1 MLIIAVIST
10 FLDQFT
16 KVLVRRAISTG
27 GTIRVIEGWFHL
39 IYAKNSGMAFG
50 MLPGWNHVLTFVSTF
65 AIVFIF
71 MYYRQLKPTR
81 WMKISLGMVMGG
93 VLGNLV
99 DRVVYGYVTDFIQ
112 VRWWFIHYRWWPSF
126 NIADVC
132 ICAGAA
138 MLIMGIFGRSRSMD
152 LSEQSKATSSSAP
165 EDPRLFQSGN

>member
-1 MLIIAVIST
+1 
-10 FLDQFT
+10 
-16 KVLVRRAISTG
+16 
-27 GTIRVIEGWFHL
+27 
-39 IYAKNSGMAFG
+39 MAFG

-81 WMKISLGMVMGG
+81 WMRISLGMVMGG
-93 VLGNLV
+93 VLGNLI
-99 DRVVYGYVTDFIQ
+99 DRVLYGCVTDFIK
-112 VRWWFIHYRWWPSF
+112 VRWWPSF

-132 ICAGAA
+132 ICVGAA
-138 MLIMGIFGRSRSMD
+138 MLIMGFFGSNRSMD